1 MTRADVLRTS
11 LRLATVAVLATVISS
26 ATAAEIGLAVGKKA
40 PDFDLQDQAGNSV
53 KSTEL
58 RKKGPV
64 AIVFHRSA
72 NW

>member
-1 MTRADVLRTS
+1 MLRTS
-11 LRLATVAVLATVISS
+11 LQLATIAVVATVISTV
-26 ATAAEIGLAVGKKA
+26 AAAEAEVGLAVGKKA
-40 PDFDLQDQAGNSV
+40 PDFDLHDQAGNSV

-58 RKKGPV
+58 RKNGPI